1 MRCEKRYEYTT
12 VISEIYARIHQDIY
26 GLRPDQVLV
35 TGYAKQDWLFCPYRD
50 WRKILGVAEAKK
62 YIFWLPT
69 FRSARAGL
77 DNLNEYDLKGQTGLP
92 IVGTYEEL
100 SQLNT
105 LLRDLDIMLV
115 LKLHPFQDRERIG
128 RVQSDRIAV
137 LDNGRLADLGIQIN
151 QLLGHADALISD
163 YSSAAVDYM
172 LLDRPIGF
180 TLDDVEEY
188 ARSRGFVFPHIQEW
202 LPGKELFSFPDFCT
216 FVREIAEGTDST
228 GEKRQRLKG
237 EMHRYGDGNS
247 CKRIAEAL
255 KL

>member
-1 MRCEKRYEYTT
+1 
-12 VISEIYARIHQDIY
+12 
-26 GLRPDQVLV
+26 
-35 TGYAKQDWLFCPYRD
+35 
-50 WRKILGVAEAKK
+50 
-62 YIFWLPT
+62 
-69 FRSARAGL
+69 
-77 DNLNEYDLKGQTGLP
+77 
-92 IVGTYEEL
+92 
-100 SQLNT
+100 
-105 LLRDLDIMLV
+105 MLV